1 MKFLAN
7 IIISALAV
15 IISSYLLP
23 GVQVDSFLTSLL
35 VALVLAF
42 LNAIVKPL
50 LTILTIPITLI
61 TMGLFLAVINALM
74 ILWAAKL
81 VDGFQVKG
89 FWWAILFS
97 FILTLISSLLNGLF
111 GNKNESQNDQFN

>member
-111 GNKNESQNDQFN
+111 GNKNEPQNDQFN